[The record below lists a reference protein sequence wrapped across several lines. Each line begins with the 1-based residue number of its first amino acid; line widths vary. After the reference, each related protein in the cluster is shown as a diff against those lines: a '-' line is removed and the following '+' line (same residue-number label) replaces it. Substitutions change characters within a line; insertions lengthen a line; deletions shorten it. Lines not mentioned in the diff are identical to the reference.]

1 MAFTVLG
8 DRLAST
14 EAPLDVFIPRP
25 EVRARHE
32 ITIRAPA
39 ESVWAV
45 CSEFDLQSIPLVRA
59 TFWLRSKVMGAST
72 TDRWRSEGLLKD
84 LRGMGW
90 GALREEPPH
99 LFVAGAACQPW
110 LADVE
115 FTPLGPSE
123 FRGFET
129 PERVKIA
136 WTLEIEALE
145 EERSRLATETRVVA
159 TDDAARRRFRR
170 YWRWAR
176 FGIVGIRWFLLPAIR
191 HEAERFQGSVGD
203 EGAQG

>member
-1 MAFTVLG
+1 M
-8 DRLAST
+8 SP
-14 EAPLDVFIPRP
+14 APLDAFLPRP
-25 EVRARHE
+25 DVRARHE
-32 ITIRAPA
+32 IEIGAPA
-39 ESVWAV
+39 ETTWEV
-45 CSEFDLQSIPLVRA
+45 CLEFDLQSISLVRA
-59 TFWLRSKVMGAST
+59 TFWLRSKVMRAST
-72 TDRWRSEGLLKD
+72 AERWRSEGLLED

-90 GALREEPPH
+90 GVLREEPPH

-115 FTPLGPSE
+115 FTPLGPSV
-123 FRGFET
+123 FRSFEE

-136 WTLEIEALE
+136 WTLEVEELE

-176 FGIVGIRWFLLPAIR
+176 FGIVGIRWLLLPAIR
-191 HEAERFQGSVGD
+191 REAERVHGSVG
-203 EGAQG
+203 EERPQG